1 MSTVADDIAEA
12 FLEARDAFGVPIT
25 IADQDVTAMVTESQ
39 FARDLVEGGFQL
51 NAQVEVRVLL
61 ADLNVPPVLG
71 AACLYEGAPF
81 RISNIVP
88 PRGGLVGEFTLS
100 PRGR

>member
-1 MSTVADDIAEA
+1 
-12 FLEARDAFGVPIT
+12 
-25 IADQDVTAMVTESQ
+25 
-39 FARDLVEGGFQL
+39 
-51 NAQVEVRVLL
+51 
-61 ADLNVPPVLG
+61 VPPVLG